1 MNRKKRTSALR
12 GFGCLMLSAGVVAGC
27 AQLAGRE
34 ANLNADVNADTLA
47 VMKSSFKSQ
56 GPTTVEA
63 MLDQDQAQKMCSL
76 YPEGMPKD
84 VAAQIEATE
93 MKSIAPPSDG
103 KYLGDWKRG
112 EVVAQNGRGMQF
124 SDKVGSENG
133 GNCYACHQLDP
144 KEISYGNIGPSL
156 YRYGKLRGN
165 SDAIVQYTWGKVYDA
180 QAYSACSNMPR
191 FGHNKVLTE
200 QQIKDVVA
208 LLLDPA
214 SPVNQ

>member
-1 MNRKKRTSALR
+1 MDQINRAKAWR
-12 GFGCLMLSAGVVAGC
+12 GVVVTLLAAAAVAGC
-27 AQLAGRE
+27 AQLATGSGN
-34 ANLNADVNADTLA
+34 ANANADALA
-47 VMKSSFKSQ
+47 MMKAAFKSQ
-56 GPTTVEA
+56 GPVTVEA
-63 MLDQDQAQKMCSL
+63 VLNQDQAQKLCSK
-76 YPEGMPKD
+76 YAEGLPKD
-84 VAAQIEATE
+84 VARQIEEAE
-93 MKSIAPPSDG
+93 LKAIKPPSDG
-103 KYLGDWKRG
+103 KYLGDWKGG
-112 EVVAQNGRGMQF
+112 EVVAQNGVGMQF
-124 SDKVGSENG
+124 SDKVGGTNG
-133 GNCYACHQLDP
+133 GNCYACHQLAA

-200 QQIKDVVA
+200 QQMKDVVA

>member
-1 MNRKKRTSALR
+1 MNQSKRAKALR
-12 GFGCLMLSAGVVAGC
+12 GVAGLLLIAGVVAGC
-27 AQLAGRE
+27 AQLATG
-34 ANLNADVNADTLA
+34 NSSVSADTIA
-47 VMKSSFKSQ
+47 MMKASFKSQ
-56 GPTTVEA
+56 GPVTVDA
-63 MLDQDQAQKMCSL
+63 VLNQDQAQKICSERT
-76 YPEGMPKD
+76 EGVSKD
-84 VAAQIEATE
+84 VAKQIEETE
-93 MKSIAPPSDG
+93 LKSINPPSDG

-112 EVVAQNGRGMQF
+112 EVVAQNGSGLQF
-124 SDKVGSENG
+124 TDKVGGTNG
-133 GNCYACHQLDP
+133 GNCYACHQLAP

-165 SDAIVQYTWGKVYDA
+165 GDAIVKYTWGKVYDA
-180 QAYSACSNMPR
+180 QAYHACSTMPR